1 MFFMIFFDNVRQSV
15 ATVMVES
22 TFVWHAPYTGD
33 IFRRADCSAV
43 VLRPSVF
50 VTDTSDKNWKPHS
63 HLSDCRSSPQVPSRR
78 LFLSHYF
85 WRALPGNNVFK
96 PLHLMTRR
104 P

>member
-43 VLRPSVF
+43 VPCLLSQAVCVCHRHLRQKLEATFSF
-50 VTDTSDKNWKPHS
+50 E
-63 HLSDCRSSPQVPSRR
+63 
-78 LFLSHYF
+78 
-85 WRALPGNNVFK
+85 
-96 PLHLMTRR
+96 
-104 P
+104 